1 MPWGQSEDNVF
12 SRPLGE
18 NETFLKL
25 IGDSGLSLQ
34 REHWAV
40 NFTAKIDT
48 TGSFDDDEFLAAQ
61 LRRAWAHLRFQ
72 HPSLAAE
79 PEGNHLRYTVPLSK
93 IALQDWVDKTFT
105 VVSDAPS
112 TSELITTLKPTPY
125 AQLYFLP
132 KSREILG
139 HTAHWRSDGVGTM
152 MLLNALLE
160 LLARPDLP
168 QDSWTALPW
177 GQEVGSLPPSVEEA
191 AAVPEEPS
199 SAQAAQGRKA
209 FETFGLAAGAIGIPC
224 LGDSTTIPRGTRCVC
239 VTLSPQTT
247 AAVVEA
253 VRSRDLSVTAAVH
266 ASIAA
271 ANFQLADPSQR
282 DRHYTSTIRFT
293 LRPYMPKP
301 YSGPEYASMLLT
313 TGWMAQ
319 VSPVENW
326 ATHAQKY
333 RQEYRTAISP
343 EYLGGHRE
351 YARLLCDLLR
361 NTPET
366 EEKPPSEVD
375 ISSIGVIEKWIRRE
389 YGTPNSSIRV
399 QQISVGL
406 EMLTRQ
412 AVCFVWTFRDCLNLQ
427 IVYNEA
433 FHAPEQ
439 MQAFAETTRAV
450 LLKELGVTGTD

>member
-1 MPWGQSEDNVF
+1 MPWSKSGDNIF

-25 IGDSGLSLQ
+25 IGDAGLSLQ
-34 REHWAV
+34 REQWAI

-48 TGSFDDDEFLAAQ
+48 TGFFDDDEFLAAQ

-79 PEGNHLRYTVPLSK
+79 PEGDRLRYTVPSSK

-105 VVSDAPS
+105 VVSNVPS
-112 TSELITTLKPTPY
+112 TAELVTTLNSTPY

-132 KSREILG
+132 NSREILG
-139 HTAHWRSDGVGTM
+139 YTAHWRSDGVGVM

-168 QDSWTALPW
+168 QDPWAALPW
-177 GQEVGSLPPSVEEA
+177 GQEVDSLPPSMEEA
-191 AAVPEEPS
+191 AAIPEEPS
-199 SAQAAQGRKA
+199 SAQVAQARKA
-209 FETFGLAAGAIGIPC
+209 FETWGLAAGAIGVPC
-224 LGDSTTIPRGTRCVC
+224 VGDSTTIPRGTRCAC

-247 AAVVEA
+247 TAVVGA

-266 ASIAA
+266 ASLAA
-271 ANFQLADPSQR
+271 ANFQFAEPSQR
-282 DRHYTSTIRFT
+282 DRHYASTIRFT

-313 TGWMAQ
+313 TAWMMQ
-319 VSPVENW
+319 VSPAEDW

-333 RQEYRTAISP
+333 RQEYRTGISP
-343 EYLGGHRE
+343 EHLGGHRE
-351 YARLLCDLLR
+351 YTRRLCDLVR

-366 EEKPPSEVD
+366 GENPPSAVD

-389 YGTPNSSIRV
+389 YGTPDSSIRV
-399 QQISVGL
+399 QAIGIGL
-406 EMLTRQ
+406 DMLTRQ
-412 AVCFVWTFRDCLNLQ
+412 AGCFVWTFRDCLNLR

-439 MQAFAETTRAV
+439 MQALVEMIRAV
-450 LLKELGVTGTD
+450 LLKELGISDTD